1 MTANQPTTIRSKR
14 TTSKRAMSEGTADIW
29 RKDRDHFIH
38 PWTDYSSFHDKGCLV
53 ISEADGAYVYD
64 SEGRKYLDGIGG
76 MWAVNIGYGREEMA
90 RTLADQARRL
100 PFYNTFSDTTNIP
113 ASELAAKLAELAPD
127 SLNHVFYS
135 SGGSTANDTA
145 VRMIHFYFNRLGL
158 PKKKKLI
165 SRNRAYHGSTY
176 MAMTL
181 TGVQED
187 HVGFDL
193 APDLVHYVSAPDTY
207 RRPSGTSLE
216 EYCSALVQE
225 LEDKILELGPEN
237 VAAFF
242 AEPIMGAGG
251 VLVPPPDYH
260 RRTLE
265 VCRRYDV
272 LYVSDE
278 VVTGFGRVGHMLASE
293 SAFGIEPDIIICAK
307 GLTSGYAPL
316 GATLVSDAIFEVL
329 SVPQAPGG
337 YFAHGFTYSGHA
349 LCCAAAL
356 TNIEILEREDLCGH
370 VRELGPYF
378 ESQLAT
384 LRDLPL
390 VGDTRGKNFMLCVE
404 NVSSQET
411 KELLPEE
418 LAIGSRITTHC
429 EELGVMI
436 RPMGHLNILSPPL
449 ILTREQI
456 DTIVEV
462 LRKSIETTQDDLVR
476 EGLWHG

>member
-1 MTANQPTTIRSKR
+1 VANCPTEAITSQDDDPQYSSKPNR
-14 TTSKRAMSEGTADIW
+14 TEIW

-38 PWTDYSSFHDKGCLV
+38 PWANFSNIQEDGCLV
-53 ISEADGAYVYD
+53 ISEGAGAYVYD
-64 SEGRKYLDGIGG
+64 SEGRRYLDGIGG

-100 PFYNTFSDTTNIP
+100 PFYNTFCDTTNEP
-113 ASELAAKLAELAPD
+113 ASELASKLAELAPD

-135 SGGSTANDTA
+135 NGGSVAIDTA

-158 PKKKKLI
+158 PSKKKLI

-181 TGVQED
+181 TGVEED

-193 APDLVHYVSAPDTY
+193 APDLVHYVSAPDSY
-207 RRPSGTSLE
+207 RRPSGTTLDE
-216 EYCSALVQE
+216 FCDMLVEE
-225 LEDKILELGPEN
+225 LEAEILRLGPEN

-251 VLVPPPDYH
+251 VLVPPPGYH

-265 VCRRYDV
+265 VCRRHDV

-278 VVTGFGRVGHMLASE
+278 VVTGFGRVGHMLASQP
-293 SAFGIEPDIIICAK
+293 AFDIEPDIITCAK
-307 GLTSGYAPL
+307 GITSGYAPL
-316 GATLVSDAIFEVL
+316 GATLISDSMYEVL
-329 SVPQAPGG
+329 SSSQAPDA

-356 TNIEILEREDLCGH
+356 TNIEIIEREDLCGH
-370 VRELGPYF
+370 VREMGPYF
-378 ESQLAT
+378 EKQLAT
-384 LRDLPL
+384 LRDLPI

-404 NVSSQET
+404 NVADQET
-411 KELLPEE
+411 KALLPDEVE
-418 LAIGSRITTHC
+418 IGARITRRC
-429 EELGVMI
+429 EEMGVMV
-436 RPMGHLNILSPPL
+436 RPVGHLNILSPPL
-449 ILTREQI
+449 ILDRDQI
-456 DTIVEV
+456 DTIVDV
-462 LRKSIETTQDDLVR
+462 LRRSISMVQDELVR
-476 EGLWHG
+476 EGLWRG